1 MKLGNNLLKLTLN
14 CMIQGSMAMK
24 IDDKH
29 EANVDSLNLFLINID
44 FI

>member
-1 MKLGNNLLKLTLN
+1 
-14 CMIQGSMAMK
+14 MIQGSMAMK

>member
-1 MKLGNNLLKLTLN
+1 
-14 CMIQGSMAMK
+14 MAMK

-44 FI
+44 FIQILSSSTGGAGLIMFDG